1 MNTKIEKYIQDK
13 TANLEQVLTL
23 HLLNS
28 IKKYYGTVDNLK
40 KADNKIKSDIKN
52 HTVSNKELSHFNN
65 CFYVSPDK
73 ISKIVGIPRD
83 ENGKKVRVTTQVLD
97 NLIKRNNIKILPN
110 YTLRYNSS
118 KTFVVKTRYILDYE
132 YIDKIWNN
140 KEVWNNESSYY
151 TKKEHELIDK
161 YILGYDK
168 NTKHTSSK
176 KEETKTQIDDDMEII
191 QLKEENEKLKL
202 EIERI
207 KKENEYLR
215 SQNQEKKTTTYNKQT
230 STTFD
235 DKTFFD
241 DNTFKPIPTKID
253 TPEERKLRKEKE
265 QKKYE
270 SEMKSLNSM
279 ISDIFKTKDV
289 QKYNGTDAE
298 LDDLIDD
305 MI

>member
-1 MNTKIEKYIQDK
+1 
-13 TANLEQVLTL
+13 
-23 HLLNS
+23 
-28 IKKYYGTVDNLK
+28 
-40 KADNKIKSDIKN
+40 
-52 HTVSNKELSHFNN
+52 
-65 CFYVSPDK
+65 
-73 ISKIVGIPRD
+73 
-83 ENGKKVRVTTQVLD
+83 
-97 NLIKRNNIKILPN
+97 
-110 YTLRYNSS
+110 
-118 KTFVVKTRYILDYE
+118 
-132 YIDKIWNN
+132 
-140 KEVWNNESSYY
+140 
-151 TKKEHELIDK
+151 
-161 YILGYDK
+161 
-168 NTKHTSSK
+168 
-176 KEETKTQIDDDMEII
+176 MEII

-215 SQNQEKKTTTYNKQT
+215 SQKQEKKTTTYNKQT

-241 DNTFKPIPTKID
+241 DNTFKPTTINIE
-253 TPEERKLRKEKE
+253 TPEERTLKKEKE